1 MTSTP
6 NPSLAAHLDLSGKK
20 ALVTG
25 ASRGIGAA
33 IARSLAAAGADVAIT
48 YERSAD
54 RAEAVAGE
62 IRALGRKA
70 VAIRADSA
78 DAAAA
83 RAAVVQAHA
92 DLGGLDILV
101 NNAGVARGGPL
112 ETMSLED
119 IDALIGVNIRG
130 VVLTTQAAIPLLSD
144 GGRII
149 NMGSCLA
156 DRVSLPGISIYSM
169 TKSAMVALT
178 KGLSRDLGP
187 RRITVNVVH
196 PGPTDTD
203 MNPADGPNRDAM
215 LGGMS
220 IKQYGTPQDIAN
232 MVTFLA
238 SPAAGQITGSG
249 FVVDGGVNA

>member
-1 MTSTP
+1 MTTQTT
-6 NPSLAAHLDLSGKK
+6 SLAAAVALMGKK

-33 IARSLAAAGADVAIT
+33 IARTLAAAGADVAIT

-54 RAEAVAGE
+54 RAEAVVKE
-62 IRALGRKA
+62 IEGLGRKA

-83 RAAVVQAHA
+83 LAAVQEAHA
-92 DLGGLDILV
+92 ALGGLDILV

-112 ETMSLED
+112 ESMSLED

-156 DRVSLPGISIYSM
+156 DRVALPGISIYSM

-203 MNPADGPNRDAM
+203 MNPADGPNREAM
-215 LGGMS
+215 LSGMS
-220 IKQYGTPQDIAN
+220 LKEYGTPQDIAN
-232 MVTFLA
+232 MVAFLA
-238 SPAAGQITGSG
+238 SPAGGQISGAG
-249 FVVDGGVNA
+249 FVVDGGLNA